1 MGPIIGRG
9 GEMLMDKAVI
19 MVGADGRA
27 RLDDE
32 KARIAKVRASGK
44 VPAQCGPEIPD
55 APARGPVRVSDPVE
69 LVPGGN
75 GKFQPTGH
83 FGRSRLQRS
92 DVFDVM
98 DAKARAA
105 FTRIKSKDRSA
116 VFEAPF
122 NAGQVSIARHY
133 VGLHE
138 SLEGGGLGGSAYG
151 DRVSGGGG
159 GLDAVD
165 LRLAVRREFDALERK
180 VGGGV
185 AMPLRKI
192 RPSQR
197 AGGRDCVA
205 INDLAALRLICL
217 ADKSLGEVL
226 AHFGWSKSTRNR
238 DALRGAVRASLDRM
252 QGYR

>member
-1 MGPIIGRG
+1 MMVDVGMGDAG
-9 GEMLMDKAVI
+9 GGSVFL
-19 MVGADGRA
+19 VGSDGRVRLADEAA
-27 RLDDE
+27 RV
-32 KARIAKVRASGK
+32 AKVKASGK

-69 LVPGGN
+69 LVPGGD
-75 GKFQPTGH
+75 GKFQRAGH
-83 FGRSRLQRS
+83 FGRSRMQRS

-105 FTRIKSKDRSA
+105 FTRIRAKDRGA

-138 SLEGGGLGGSAYG
+138 SLEGGGLGGSSYG

-159 GLDAVD
+159 GRDAVD

-197 AGGRDCVA
+197 GSGRVCVSFT
-205 INDLAALRLICL
+205 DLQAVRLVCL
-217 ADKSLGEVL
+217 TDKSLGEVL
-226 AHFGWSKSTRNR
+226 GHFGWSKSTRNR
-238 DALRGAVRASLDRM
+238 DALRAAVRASLDRM
-252 QGYR
+252 QGY